1 MSRPLLSRTL
11 LGAPGLMALGL
22 GLLTLAS
29 ATSAPT
35 LTLAQQA
42 VKAQVIVRATL
53 GTPAS
58 VQENGQNWT
67 VYPITV
73 AETVVGDA
81 QGLPKYKN
89 QPSVWVLSGIQDGPQ
104 LPSGEAMLLLYTSR
118 FDSPLVGFT
127 QGVYGVSAG
136 AGGKVVN
143 GLPEGTPGVIKAPPP
158 APPAPTPAP
167 AAPAAPAGTDAPPAP
182 PADATP
188 GTDPAA
194 PAPTVPDPQTDSP
207 ATPDSAAPITSD
219 SATADA
225 AAPATDA
232 PALPTDTAALP
243 AETPPA
249 ETPPAADAAPAPPLP
264 ADTAVPPA
272 PDAPATPDAAPPAP
286 DAPPA
291 TDAPATPTP
300 APAAPAAPAS
310 NALQP
315 GQLTLDAFRKAVL
328 DARAQGGK

>member
-1 MSRPLLSRTL
+1 MSRPSLSRTL

-42 VKAQVIVRATL
+42 VKAQVVVRATL

-127 QGVYGVSAG
+127 QGVYSVSAG

-167 AAPAAPAGTDAPPAP
+167 AAPTGTDAPPAP

-328 DARAQGGK
+328 DARARGGK